1 MTRIPS
7 AFADLPM
14 PVLELSAP
22 GTARAVNPAAQDWL
36 AEHGTKG
43 QDCGLDT
50 LFAEAS
56 ADRLGALLE
65 GADWEPRAFPVW
77 LLGADAAEEQPAVTQ
92 CMRRDEG
99 GLWLFVMRLSEVL
112 PNVSADQ
119 LERAEILSQMIGAAR
134 DACWCID
141 FLDPVDLR
149 RTEEEIVD
157 QVFRNRSRWRACNDA
172 MAALYAVPEDQD
184 FNTQPVSRYFPE
196 TPVNRAMI
204 RDLVHMGYRLDGA
217 QAIDQRH
224 DGTAMLVENDFRALI
239 RDDFLIRL
247 WGTTRDIGPSRA
259 REREISAEAEVM
271 RDILGAVPD
280 PIFVLSEAGIILA
293 TNPAAER
300 ALGDVRLLGEPFDS
314 LAASRHAFERL
325 CLAALA
331 DDEEETELALREPRQ
346 PRAAWLFRV
355 TLMPEGPPRYVLRGR
370 RKALRRRSPGGE
382 PA

>member
-1 MTRIPS
+1 MTQFPS

-22 GTARAVNPAAQDWL
+22 GTALAANRPAAAWL
-36 AEHGTKG
+36 AERGMA
-43 QDCGLDT
+43 
-50 LFAEAS
+50 AEARIADLFTEVS
-56 ADRLGALLE
+56 ADRLDALLA

-77 LLGADAAEEQPAVTQ
+77 VLGSKEGEELPAVLH
-92 CMRRDEG
+92 CARRAEG
-99 GLWLFVMRLSEVL
+99 GLWLFVMQLAEAV
-112 PNVSADQ
+112 PTVSADQ
-119 LERAEILSQMIGAAR
+119 LDRLEILAQMIDAAR

-149 RTEEEIVD
+149 CSEDEIVD

-172 MAALYAVPEDQD
+172 MAALYAVPADQD

-204 RDLVHMGYRLDGA
+204 RDLVRTGYRLDGA

-224 DGTAMLVENDFRALI
+224 DGTPMLVENDFRALI
-239 RDDFLIRL
+239 RDDQLIRL
-247 WGTTRDIGPSRA
+247 WGTTRDIGPSRE
-259 REREISAEAEVM
+259 RERAISAEAEVM

-280 PIFVLSEAGIILA
+280 PIFVLSETGTILA
-293 TNPAAER
+293 TNAAADR
-300 ALGDVRLLGEPFDS
+300 ALGGLLLLGEPFDS
-314 LAASRHAFERL
+314 LAATRHAFERL
-325 CLAALA
+325 CSAALK
-331 DDEEETELALREPRQ
+331 DSEEETELALREPDQ

-370 RKALRRRSPGGE
+370 RKTARRRLSGGDL
-382 PA
+382 A